1 MKQYYS
7 LLSSFAFFQDIKKK
21 DMEQMLNCIGSFIQ
35 TYPKNTLLFS
45 SFDILNSIGIVLEG
59 SIQIIYDDSFG
70 NHSILAEV
78 TQGSLFGEAFVC
90 AGKNI
95 LPISI
100 QCSAKSTILFLPYKK
115 MITASY
121 ACHNQLIENM
131 VQILA
136 NKNILLNQKVRY
148 LSKRTTKEKL
158 LSYLSDLAYQTG
170 SKTITI
176 AFNRQELADFL
187 CVERSAMSTALGKL
201 KAEGIID
208 FHKNTFRLLS

>member
-1 MKQYYS
+1 
-7 LLSSFAFFQDIKKK
+7 
-21 DMEQMLNCIGSFIQ
+21 MEQILHSIGSFLQ
-35 TYPKNTLLFS
+35 SYSKNTLLFS
-45 SFDILNSIGIVLEG
+45 AGDTLHSIGIVLEG
-59 SIQIIYDDSFG
+59 RVQITYDDAFG

-90 AGKNI
+90 AGKNT
-95 LPISI
+95 LPVSI
-100 QCSAKSTILFLPYKK
+100 QCDCKSTILFLPYEN
-115 MITASY
+115 MLTASY
-121 ACHNQLIENM
+121 PCRNQLVQNM
-131 VQILA
+131 IQILA

-158 LSYLSDLAYQTG
+158 LSYFSDLASQTG

-176 AFNRQELADFL
+176 AFNRQQLADFL
-187 CVERSAMSTALGKL
+187 CVERSAMSATLGKL

>member
-1 MKQYYS
+1 
-7 LLSSFAFFQDIKKK
+7 
-21 DMEQMLNCIGSFIQ
+21 
-35 TYPKNTLLFS
+35 
-45 SFDILNSIGIVLEG
+45 
-59 SIQIIYDDSFG
+59 
-70 NHSILAEV
+70 
-78 TQGSLFGEAFVC
+78 
-90 AGKNI
+90 
-95 LPISI
+95 
-100 QCSAKSTILFLPYKK
+100 